1 MQGKSALLVVSFG
14 TAYPEVSERTIG
26 AIEQELSA
34 AFPQRR
40 LYRAWTSKRILQ
52 KLKETQGISYDTLPD
67 ALERMLKH
75 DVTDVLVQPS
85 YLLDGVEY
93 ENTVQTIQH
102 YKERFDHLAVGRPL
116 LDRRSDVREL
126 ADVLEKLFADIPSSE
141 MLAFMGHGSPH
152 MKLPVYD
159 LLNEMF
165 KDDGFTHF
173 IVGTVEH
180 EPGFMP
186 VLDLVQRRQ
195 PSRVLMTPLL
205 VTAGNHVLFDMA
217 GDHEASWKTQLE
229 NRGIKTE
236 CHLKGLGEYH
246 EIRELYIRR
255 AKEAER
261 NAVRGRK

>member
-1 MQGKSALLVVSFG
+1 MQGKAALLVVSFG

-34 AFPQRR
+34 AFPQRT
-40 LYRAWTSKRILQ
+40 LYRAWTSRRIIQ
-52 KLKETQGISYDTLPD
+52 KLKEIQGISYDTLPD

-75 DVTDVLVQPS
+75 DVTDVLIQPT

-93 ENTVQTIQH
+93 ENTVHTIQQ
-102 YKERFDHLAVGRPL
+102 YKERFDHLTVGSPL
-116 LDRRSDVREL
+116 LGRRSDVREL
-126 ADVLEKLFADIPSSE
+126 ANVLEKLFADIPSSE

-180 EPGFMP
+180 EPGFMH
-186 VLDLVQRRQ
+186 VMNSVQHRQ
-195 PSRVLMTPLL
+195 PRRVLMTPLL
-205 VTAGNHVLFDMA
+205 ITAGNHVLFDMA
-217 GDHEASWKTQLE
+217 GDHEDSWKSQLE
-229 NRGIKTE
+229 SSGIKTE
-236 CHLKGLGEYH
+236 CCLKGLGEYH
-246 EIRELYIRR
+246 EIQELYIRR

-261 NAVRGRK
+261 NAVRGSK